1 MKKAVTYCRVSTKK
15 QGVSGLGLEAQQE
28 QIATFLKGG
37 DWEVISAY
45 EEIESGSVNN
55 RVELDKAVK
64 EVVANDAT
72 LIFAKLDR
80 FSRDV
85 ELTAKMLKS
94 GVKFKICEMPSA
106 TEFTIHIYA
115 AVAMEERRMAIART
129 IAGLKA
135 AKARGVKL
143 GNPNIKLIQNDGAK
157 GMSKN
162 STDFARSVYPI
173 IQQIQKAGIVSARG
187 IAVALNSRGVDTYQ
201 SKRIPTPRW
210 QAQQVTRILSK
221 VA

>member
-1 MKKAVTYCRVSTKK
+1 MKKAITYVRVSTKK
-15 QGVSGLGLEAQQE
+15 QGDSGLGLEAQQE
-28 QIATFLKGG
+28 QIATFVKRGA
-37 DWEVISAY
+37 WEVISSY
-45 EEIESGSVNN
+45 EESESGSVNN
-55 RVELDKAVK
+55 RAELDQAVK
-64 EVVANDAT
+64 EAVANEAT

-85 ELTAKMLKS
+85 EFIAKMLKS
-94 GVKFKICEMPSA
+94 SVKFVICEMPTA
-106 TEFTIHIYA
+106 TELTIHIYA
-115 AVAMEERRMAIART
+115 AFAMEERKMAIART
-129 IAGLKA
+129 KAGLKA

-143 GNPNIKLIQNDGAK
+143 GNPNIKSIQQQGAK
-157 GMSKN
+157 GMAKN
-162 STDFARSVYPI
+162 STDFARNVYPI

-210 QAQQVTRILSK
+210 QAQQVTRILAK